1 MILLKWHYSFFLL
14 SMKMEGEI
22 AMTVFTS
29 FSSSLLTLAILLTSP
44 TSTAAAAAQVQRT
57 ELGGVIYVVGVE
69 GLRGLDTNL
78 PVVLNSL
85 GFFFKHELPL
95 KNSEQKY

>member
-1 MILLKWHYSFFLL
+1 
-14 SMKMEGEI
+14 
-22 AMTVFTS
+22 
-29 FSSSLLTLAILLTSP
+29 LTLAILLTSP

-78 PVVLNSL
+78 KLSVFEVQFDVGAAGQPTN
-85 GFFFKHELPL
+85 HAPE
-95 KNSEQKY
+95 